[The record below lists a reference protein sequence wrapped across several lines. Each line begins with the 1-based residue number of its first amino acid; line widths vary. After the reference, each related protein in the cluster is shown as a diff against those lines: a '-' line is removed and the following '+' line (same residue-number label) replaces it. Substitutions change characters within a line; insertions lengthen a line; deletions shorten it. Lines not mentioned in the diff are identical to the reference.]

1 MYNHTGIRRIE
12 RMLKGHL
19 AAFNAKLHDLN
30 TNPHQTLPHYHPVV
44 IEGMGG
50 YDPRDP
56 GVVAERIAGRLED
69 HWDLHPPGKPLLLI
83 IQGDPLEPRGIS
95 AITPRVAAR
104 FGLGRALVCLDEP
117 IAPYHAR
124 DADRENVILEYRY
137 SQLANVLHSFDGS
150 IIPRLESAVETAIA
164 ERDQRREV
172 LGKPP
177 LKDWFRDFALLQEVT
192 KAAARRLCGGIT
204 VAHTASDISEFS
216 VTSFYSIGLELG
228 LVNAAEFVSY
238 ED

>member
-1 MYNHTGIRRIE
+1 
-12 RMLKGHL
+12 MLH
-19 AAFNAKLHDLN
+19 
-30 TNPHQTLPHYHPVV
+30 PHQTLPHYHPVV

-56 GVVAERIAGRLED
+56 GVVAERIVRNLEN
-69 HWDLHPPGKPLLLI
+69 HWLRNPPAKPLLLI

-95 AITPRVAAR
+95 AITPRIAAR

-117 IAPYHAR
+117 MAPYHAR
-124 DADRENVILEYRY
+124 DADRDNVILEYRY
-137 SQLANVLHSFDGS
+137 SQLADVLQAADAALM
-150 IIPRLESAVETAIA
+150 PRLEAAVETAVA
-164 ERDQRREV
+164 ERNKRRAV

-216 VTSFYSIGLELG
+216 VTSFYSIGLKLG